1 MNFDSDIQSPI
12 SEAIDILMNYKISP
26 HALRQTLRQIKDVD
40 YYRKQMLVVL
50 SERILKSKTYK
61 EVANMLNLKQ
71 AERIRQIEARVVRI
85 LYNKMKG
92 YN

>member
-1 MNFDSDIQSPI
+1 
-12 SEAIDILMNYKISP
+12 
-26 HALRQTLRQIKDVD
+26 
-40 YYRKQMLVVL
+40 MLVVL

>member
-12 SEAIDILMNYKISP
+12 SEATDIVMNYKISK
-26 HALRQTLRQIKDVD
+26 HALRQIKDVD

-61 EVANMLNLKQ
+61 EVANMLEKQ
-71 AERIRQIEARVVRI
+71 PERIRQIEARVKRI

-92 YN
+92 YK

>member
-12 SEAIDILMNYKISP
+12 SEAIDIVMNYKISP
-26 HALRQTLRQIKDVD
+26 HALRQIKDVD